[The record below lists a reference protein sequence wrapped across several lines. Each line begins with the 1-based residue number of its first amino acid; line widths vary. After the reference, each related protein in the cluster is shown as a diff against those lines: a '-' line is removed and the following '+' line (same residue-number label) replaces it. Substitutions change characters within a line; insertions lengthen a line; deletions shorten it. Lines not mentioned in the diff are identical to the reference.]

1 MLMTPALN
9 QWLTAAW
16 DKEQLEDQDHEVKF
30 NARAGCLTQ
39 VEDHDEVKFNTRC
52 LRISLIRVDCDAVK
66 LNSTKKSVIA
76 IGDW

>member
-1 MLMTPALN
+1 MS
-9 QWLTAAW
+9 
-16 DKEQLEDQDHEVKF
+16 
-30 NARAGCLTQ
+30 LTQ

-52 LRISLIRVDCDAVK
+52 LRISLIRVNCDAVK